1 MGWVS
6 RFVLLSVGVV
16 VALLVVVWAVNG
28 LSGLGLSI
36 HGMIALSLGIIL
48 SVGLGVGLMALVF
61 YSNRSGQDDAASGGD
76 DRRDAR

>member
-48 SVGLGVGLMALVF
+48 SVGLGAGWLLGTVT
-61 YSNRSGQDDAASGGD
+61 R
-76 DRRDAR
+76 